1 MYVLFIFQSHSLPFY
16 SHCADTPKACADA
29 DSVQIGTG
37 HISLGTYSHPSH
49 RNEINQREPE
59 ISTHLKTAD
68 DALTCLELECNQTFL
83 GMVQL
88 QYQALVDIVQLIDLL
103 EKACI
108 RFVHFSKENELR
120 SRVFSEKMGLESG
133 WNCHISLRSSDAN
146 MKKTVSYCC
155 PGGNKP
161 GKKKSGKR
169 AAVPAMS
176 HFLRMT
182 NFGSLP
188 DKLDRHPWFLDF
200 PRWHDARRGFNS
212 SQLKN
217 VEVLSGD
224 YQDSRQASVTS
235 DSIPFDYDMSNRAQ
249 VRYTYDRVM

>member
-1 MYVLFIFQSHSLPFY
+1 MQ
-16 SHCADTPKACADA
+16 T
-29 DSVQIGTG
+29 GTG
-37 HISLGTYSHPSH
+37 HISLGTYSN
-49 RNEINQREPE
+49 RQNNQQKEQE
-59 ISTHLKTAD
+59 NSVKTTD

-88 QYQALVDIVQLIDLL
+88 QYQPWVDMVQLIGKLYIFFRSINFFPSNRFEYNSQCKGAIFQLNYFYFPSGLL

-133 WNCHISLRSSDAN
+133 WNCHISLRSSEGAM

-155 PGGNKP
+155 PAGKV

-169 AAVPAMS
+169 AAIPAR
-176 HFLRMT
+176 LITNWKT

-200 PRWHDARRGFNS
+200 PR
-212 SQLKN
+212 
-217 VEVLSGD
+217 
-224 YQDSRQASVTS
+224 
-235 DSIPFDYDMSNRAQ
+235 
-249 VRYTYDRVM
+249 